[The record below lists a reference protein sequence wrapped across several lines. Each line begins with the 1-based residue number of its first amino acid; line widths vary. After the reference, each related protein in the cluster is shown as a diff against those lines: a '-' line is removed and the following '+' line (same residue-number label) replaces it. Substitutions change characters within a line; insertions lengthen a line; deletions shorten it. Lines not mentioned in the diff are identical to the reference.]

1 MMIIIV
7 PAVIA
12 IVLFV
17 IAFLVDY
24 LGNCYNDDI
33 PFALRCIAAI
43 LVFLLVCA
51 TIPAFIINQCAA
63 SSTAKYRTQYE
74 TLVYQL
80 ENGAYENVVEYSRK
94 DLMND
99 IYDYNSHVESG
110 RILSKNPWIGVY
122 YPEDWDNLPLIR
134 LEDYK

>member
-1 MMIIIV
+1 MPSIIV
-7 PAVIA
+7 I
-12 IVLFV
+12 ILFI
-17 IAFLVDY
+17 IAFFTDRLDT
-24 LGNCYNDDI
+24 DI
-33 PFALRCIAAI
+33 SRWLRYIAGI
-43 LVFLLVCA
+43 FIIVIVCF
-51 TIPAFIINQCAA
+51 TIPAFFVNQCAD
-63 SSTAKYRTQYE
+63 STTATYRIQYE

-99 IYDYNSHVESG
+99 IYNYNSHVESG
-110 RILSKNPWIGVY
+110 RILSKNPWISVY

>member
-1 MMIIIV
+1 MMIFIVPSIIV
-7 PAVIA
+7 IILFIIARFTDRLDIDVSWLLRCVAVIFIA
-12 IVLFV
+12 VIVCT
-17 IAFLVDY
+17 
-24 LGNCYNDDI
+24 G
-33 PFALRCIAAI
+33 IAAFF
-43 LVFLLVCA
+43 V
-51 TIPAFIINQCAA
+51 NQCAE
-63 SSTAKYRTQYE
+63 SSTTAYRIKYE

-80 ENGAYENVVEYSRK
+80 ENGAYENIVEYSRK

>member
-7 PAVIA
+7 LAA
-12 IVLFV
+12 ITIMLFV
-17 IAFLVDY
+17 IAFLVEY
-24 LGNCYNDDI
+24 SGNYDSDI
-33 PFALRCIAAI
+33 SWFLRAFAI
-43 LVFLLVCA
+43 VFIVLSICFA
-51 TIPAFIINQCAA
+51 IPAFFVNQCAA
-63 SSTAKYRTQYE
+63 SSTATYRIQYE

-99 IYDYNSHVESG
+99 ICDYNSHVESG

-122 YPEDWDNLPLIR
+122 YPEDWDNLPLIK

>member
-1 MMIIIV
+1 MLIIIMLV
-7 PAVIA
+7 IIAVI
-12 IVLFV
+12 LFAS
-17 IAFLVDY
+17 AFIYEYTKHYDP
-24 LGNCYNDDI
+24 DI
-33 PFALRCIAAI
+33 PFWLKTFAVVFVI
-43 LVFLLVCA
+43 LSVCA
-51 TIPAFIINQCAA
+51 AIPAFFVNQCAA
-63 SSTAKYRTQYE
+63 SSTATYRIQYE

-99 IYDYNSHVESG
+99 IYNYNSHVESG
-110 RILSKNPWIGVY
+110 RILSKNPWVGIY

>member
-1 MMIIIV
+1 MLILIV
-7 PAVIA
+7 PMVIA

-24 LGNCYNDDI
+24 SSNCYYDDI
-33 PFALRCIAAI
+33 PFALRCIAVTLI
-43 LVFLLVCA
+43 LLIICA
-51 TIPAFIINQCAA
+51 AIPAFFVNQCAA
-63 SSTAKYRTQYE
+63 SSTAKYRIQYE

>member
-7 PAVIA
+7 LAVIA

-17 IAFLVDY
+17 SAFLVDY
-24 LGNCYNDDI
+24 LDKDCYSDKSWFLRAFSI
-33 PFALRCIAAI
+33 IFIVLSICFA
-43 LVFLLVCA
+43 
-51 TIPAFIINQCAA
+51 IPAFFVNQCAA
-63 SSTAKYRTQYE
+63 SSTAKYRIQYE

-80 ENGAYENVVEYSRK
+80 ENGAYENVVEYNRK

>member
-1 MMIIIV
+1 MMILIV
-7 PAVIA
+7 PTVI
-12 IVLFV
+12 IILLFV
-17 IAFLVDY
+17 SAWLVDIFY
-24 LGNCYNDDI
+24 QGYADI
-33 PFALRCIAAI
+33 PFIIRAIAVTLAILIVIAA
-43 LVFLLVCA
+43 
-51 TIPAFIINQCAA
+51 IPAFINNQCAA
-63 SSTAKYRTQYE
+63 SSTAAYRIKYE

-80 ENGAYENVVEYSRK
+80 KNGAYENVVEYSRK

>member
-7 PAVIA
+7 LAVIA
-12 IVLFV
+12 IILFV
-17 IAFLVDY
+17 IAFLVDDCS
-24 LGNCYNDDI
+24 NCYSDA
-33 PFALRCIAAI
+33 PWLLRFIAII
-43 LVFLLVCA
+43 LIIVVICMGIVAFL
-51 TIPAFIINQCAA
+51 INQCAT
-63 SSTAKYRTQYE
+63 SSTTTYRIKYE

-94 DLMND
+94 DLMDD
-99 IYDYNSHVESG
+99 IYDYNSHVERG

>member
-1 MMIIIV
+1 MMILIV

-12 IVLFV
+12 IMLFV
-17 IAFLVDY
+17 IAFLVDDRNHY
-24 LGNCYNDDI
+24 YGDT
-33 PFALRCIAAI
+33 PRCIAVIFII
-43 LVFLLVCA
+43 LSICA
-51 TIPAFIINQCAA
+51 AIPAFFVNQCAE
-63 SSTAKYRTQYE
+63 SSTTTYRIQYE

-99 IYDYNSHVESG
+99 ICDYNSHVESG
-110 RILSKNPWIGVY
+110 RILSKNLWIGVY

>member
-1 MMIIIV
+1 MMILIV
-7 PAVIA
+7 PAIVA
-12 IVLFV
+12 IMLFV
-17 IAFLVDY
+17 IAFLVRDDF
-24 LGNCYNDDI
+24 NCDVS
-33 PFALRCIAAI
+33 FMLRCVA
-43 LVFLLVCA
+43 VVLLVLVICA
-51 TIPAFIINQCAA
+51 TVPAFFVNQCAN
-63 SSTAKYRTQYE
+63 SSTATYRIRYE

-99 IYDYNSHVESG
+99 ICDYNSHVESG
-110 RILSKNPWIGVY
+110 RILSRNPWIGVY